1 MDISVYV
8 VGYGSIDGLGNN
20 PLESYHNILNEID
33 YTKDLDFMIEQDLK
47 ITKGIPVNNLDIKVP
62 DSFSPKM
69 LANMTRTEKMGLHV
83 VDQAL
88 KMSNLPHSTNVAVI
102 FSTVSNDTEFLEEVF
117 PKILQNKRV
126 NPFKVINRIPD
137 MVSSHICSHYQFMG
151 TSLSL
156 FASCGTGLLSIDY
169 AMRLCDEYD
178 YVVVGSGDASVFRVA
193 MKYFHAIGAIGN
205 YNCPFDDKREGFVMG
220 EGAGALILQ
229 SSEKVKEY
237 QSKIYAKLYPVGSAS
252 DAYDLTSPAND
263 GRGAKLAMTKALNY
277 VERVDVVS
285 AHATSTP
292 IGDPI
297 EYDAIVDKLGSIP
310 IYAPKSKIGHTL
322 GGAGI
327 LETIIAIESMR
338 NGVIPHCHNLN
349 TCSFDTQKSL
359 IHEPKSITHDIIRTL
374 NNSFGFGGK
383 CASQVIE
390 VNRNE

>member
-1 MDISVYV
+1 MQNISYV

-20 PLESYHNILNEID
+20 PSESFFNMLNFKD

-47 ITKGIPVNNLDIKVP
+47 IRKGIPVTDSNIKIP
-62 DSFSPKM
+62 ESFSQKM
-69 LANMTRTEKMGLHV
+69 LMNMTRTEKMGLHV

-88 KMSNLPHSTNVAVI
+88 KMSNLPLKTNVAVI

-117 PKILQNKRV
+117 PKILDNKRV

-169 AMRLCDEYD
+169 GMRLCDEYD

-193 MKYFHAIGAIGN
+193 MKYFNAIGAIGN

-220 EGAGALILQ
+220 EGAGCLILQ
-229 SSEKVKEY
+229 SPEKVREY
-237 QSKIYAKLYPVGSAS
+237 ESKVYAKLYPVGSAS

-263 GRGAKLAMTKALNY
+263 GRGAKMSMDKALKY
-277 VERVDVVS
+277 VDHVDAVS

-297 EYDAIVDKLGSIP
+297 EYNAIVDKLGSVP

-322 GGAGI
+322 AGSGI
-327 LETIIAIESMR
+327 LEAIIAIESMR
-338 NGVIPHCHNLN
+338 NGIIPHCQNLN
-349 TCSFDTQKSL
+349 NCSFDENNL
-359 IHEPKSITHDIIRTL
+359 LVREPKSDSSDIIRTL

>member
-1 MDISVYV
+1 MNNSVYV
-8 VGYGSIDGLGNN
+8 VGYGSIDGLGSTPSETYYNMLN
-20 PLESYHNILNEID
+20 PLD

-47 ITKGIPVNNLDIKVP
+47 IRRGISVNDSNIKVP
-62 DSFSPKM
+62 DSFSSKI
-69 LANMTRTEKMGLHV
+69 LVNMTRTEKMGLHA

-88 KMSNLPHSTNVAVI
+88 KMSNLPLSTNVAVI

-117 PKILQNKRV
+117 PKILENKRI

-151 TSLSL
+151 TSLSV

-193 MKYFHAIGAIGN
+193 MKYFNAIGAIGN

-220 EGAGALILQ
+220 EGAGTLILQ
-229 SSEKVKEY
+229 SSEMVKEY
-237 QSKIYAKLYPVGSAS
+237 GSKVYAKLYPVGSAS

-263 GRGAKLAMTKALNY
+263 GRGAKLSMNKSLKH
-277 VERVDVVS
+277 VENVDFVS

-297 EYDAIVDKLGSIP
+297 EYSAIVDRLGSVQ

-338 NGVIPHCHNLN
+338 NGIVPHCHNLDN
-349 TCSFDTQKSL
+349 CSFDEHNLL
-359 IHEPKSITHDIIRTL
+359 IREPTAINSDIIRTL

>member
-1 MDISVYV
+1 MNNSVYV

-229 SSEKVKEY
+229 
-237 QSKIYAKLYPVGSAS
+237 
-252 DAYDLTSPAND
+252 
-263 GRGAKLAMTKALNY
+263 
-277 VERVDVVS
+277 
-285 AHATSTP
+285 
-292 IGDPI
+292 
-297 EYDAIVDKLGSIP
+297 
-310 IYAPKSKIGHTL
+310 
-322 GGAGI
+322 
-327 LETIIAIESMR
+327 
-338 NGVIPHCHNLN
+338 
-349 TCSFDTQKSL
+349 
-359 IHEPKSITHDIIRTL
+359 
-374 NNSFGFGGK
+374 
-383 CASQVIE
+383 
-390 VNRNE
+390 

>member
-1 MDISVYV
+1 
-8 VGYGSIDGLGNN
+8 L
-20 PLESYHNILNEID
+20 NI
-33 YTKDLDFMIEQDLK
+33 
-47 ITKGIPVNNLDIKVP
+47 
-62 DSFSPKM
+62 
-69 LANMTRTEKMGLHV
+69 
-83 VDQAL
+83 
-88 KMSNLPHSTNVAVI
+88 SNLPLKTNVAVI

-117 PKILQNKRV
+117 PKILDNKRV
-126 NPFKVINRIPD
+126 NPFKVVNRIPD

-178 YVVVGSGDASVFRVA
+178 YVIVGSGDASVFRVA
-193 MKYFHAIGAIGN
+193 MKYFNVIGAIGN
-205 YNCPFDDKREGFVMG
+205 LNCPFDDEREGFVMG
-220 EGAGALILQ
+220 EGAGCLILQ
-229 SSEKVKEY
+229 SLEKVKEY
-237 QSKIYAKLYPVGSAS
+237 ESKVYAKLYPVGSAS

-263 GRGAKLAMTKALNY
+263 GRGAKMSMGKALKY
-277 VERVDVVS
+277 VDRIDAVS

-297 EYDAIVDKLGSIP
+297 EYNAIIDKLGSVP

-322 GGAGI
+322 AGAGI
-327 LETIIAIESMR
+327 LEAIIAIESMR
-338 NGVIPHCHNLN
+338 NGIIPHCQNLIN
-349 TCSFDTQKSL
+349 CSFDENNL
-359 IHEPKSITHDIIRTL
+359 LVREPKSVSSDIIRTL

>member
-1 MDISVYV
+1 MIKPSYV

-20 PLESYHNILNEID
+20 PAQTYSNMLNSLD
-33 YTKDLDFMIEQDLK
+33 YTKDLDFMIEQNLK
-47 ITKGIPVNNLDIKVP
+47 IRKGISVKDNDIKVP
-62 DSFSPKM
+62 DTFSTKS
-69 LANMTRTEKMGLHV
+69 LLSMTRTEKMGLHA

-88 KMSNLPHSTNVAVI
+88 NMSNLPLSTNVAVI

-117 PKILQNKRV
+117 PRILENKRV

-151 TSLSL
+151 TSFSL
-156 FASCGTGLLSIDY
+156 FASCSTGLLSIDY

-193 MKYFHAIGAIGN
+193 MKYFNVIGAIGN
-205 YNCPFDDKREGFVMG
+205 YNCPFDDDREGFVMG

-229 SSEKVKEY
+229 SQEKVNEY
-237 QSKIYAKLYPVGSAS
+237 NSKIYAKLYPVGCAS

-263 GRGAKLAMTKALNY
+263 GRGAKISMSKALSH
-277 VERVDVVS
+277 VDTVHAVS

-297 EYDAIVDKLGSIP
+297 EYDAIVNKLGAIP

-322 GGAGI
+322 AGAGL

-338 NGVIPHCHNLN
+338 NGVIPHCQNLN
-349 TCSFDTQKSL
+349 TCSFDLHNSL
-359 IHEPKSITHDIIRTL
+359 IREPKIIDRDIVRTL